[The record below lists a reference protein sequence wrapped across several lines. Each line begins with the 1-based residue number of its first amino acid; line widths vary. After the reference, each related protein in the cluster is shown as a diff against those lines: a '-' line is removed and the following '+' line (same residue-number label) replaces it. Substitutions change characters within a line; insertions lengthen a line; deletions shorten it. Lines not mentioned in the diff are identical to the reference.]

1 MSTTMEPLLLSLKP
15 RYADLVFQR
24 LKKAELRKRI
34 IPSLKNRDV
43 FIYVSSPVRQLRG
56 GFRVGHVWHGTPEE
70 VWDKV
75 SQFARVDKNDFDAY
89 YAGQE
94 IAYALQIK
102 NVWEY
107 ANPASL
113 ETLRGRFPDFVV
125 PQSWRYARPE
135 ECRSFRNMKK
145 KSSLASKA
153 A

>member
-1 MSTTMEPLLLSLKP
+1 MEPLLLSLKP
-15 RYADLVFQR
+15 CYADLVFQR

-34 IPSLKNRDV
+34 VPSLKNRDV

-56 GFRVGHVWHGTPEE
+56 GFRVGHVWHGAPEE
-70 VWDKV
+70 VWGKV
-75 SQFARVDKNDFDAY
+75 SQFARVDKRDFDAY

-102 NVWEY
+102 DVWEY

-113 ETLRGRFPDFVV
+113 EILRKKFPDFVV

-135 ECRSFRNMKK
+135 ECRSFRSMKK
-145 KSSLASKA
+145 KRASPTSKVA
-153 A
+153 